1 MFMIETRLT
10 GTNTNKM
17 WLKSTL
23 LSFHFHSRFKFLA
36 ETDKQQSNQFLCDF
50 LKRRSTDS
58 KSWQVDKTDHQTAVT
73 LWWPCLWMGAVTT
86 FLQNSL
92 QHLATRSS
100 VNNTIHSSWQSPKED
115 NRNRRAASEDLQL
128 ANQIFESEAILLCEP
143 LSPDKN

>member
-1 MFMIETRLT
+1 
-10 GTNTNKM
+10 
-17 WLKSTL
+17 
-23 LSFHFHSRFKFLA
+23 
-36 ETDKQQSNQFLCDF
+36 
-50 LKRRSTDS
+50 
-58 KSWQVDKTDHQTAVT
+58 
-73 LWWPCLWMGAVTT
+73 MGAVTT

-115 NRNRRAASEDLQL
+115 NRNRRAASADLQL